1 MHQPTVSVITPV
13 YNGERFIRRTIES
26 VLGQTYKNI
35 EYIVVDGA
43 STDGTRAI
51 LREYENS
58 IGKIISEP
66 DTGMYDAINKG
77 MKAATGDVLCYLNAD
92 DLFFPDTID
101 LVKDCFENNAVDLCF
116 GNCLYIDENEREL
129 FRYDGV
135 PLSFA
140 RAARLGRIPFA
151 QQTTFWTKQLF
162 ADIGGFDSNYKYVAD
177 TKFLMQC
184 LRATEGRR
192 AYVRQYIAMFRQHD
206 NGFSTKV
213 KDQMTKEHHQ
223 VLADLG
229 IHPAPKGGL
238 TNLLVK
244 WKNKKNFL
252 RRWVS

>member
-26 VLGQTYKNI
+26 VLGQTYKNV

-51 LREYENS
+51 LQEYEHKIS
-58 IGKIISEP
+58 RIISEP

-77 MKAATGDVLCYLNAD
+77 MKAATGDILCYLNAD
-92 DLFFPDTID
+92 DMFFPDTIE
-101 LVKDCFENNAVDLCF
+101 LIKGCFEGNSIDLCF
-116 GNCLYIDENEREL
+116 GNCLYVDENEREL

-140 RAARLGRIPFA
+140 KAARLGRIPFA
-151 QQTTFWTKQLF
+151 QQTAFWTSQLF
-162 ADIGGFDSNYKYVAD
+162 RDIGGFDSSYKYVAD

-192 AYVRQYIAMFRQHD
+192 LHLRQYLSMFRLHND
-206 NGFSTKV
+206 GFSSKV
-213 KDQMTKEHHQ
+213 KDQMTREHH
-223 VLADLG
+223 LIMADLG
-229 IHPAPKGGL
+229 ISPDPMGGL
-238 TNLLVK
+238 TNLWVK
-244 WKNKKNFL
+244 WKNRNNFL